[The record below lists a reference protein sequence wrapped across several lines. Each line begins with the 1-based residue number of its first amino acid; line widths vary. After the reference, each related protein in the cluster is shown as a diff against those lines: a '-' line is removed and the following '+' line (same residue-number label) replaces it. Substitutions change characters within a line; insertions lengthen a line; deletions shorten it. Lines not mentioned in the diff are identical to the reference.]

1 MNEAP
6 LLSLKDVSRHYPS
19 GDDFT
24 TVLKHVNL
32 TIRRGEMV
40 AIIGASGSGK
50 STLMNILGC
59 LDRPSEGEYLI
70 SGRATSELE
79 ADELAQLRR
88 EHFGFIFS
96 ATICSVSWTPL
107 AMLRFQP
114 FMQARRK
121 LNGAT
126 EPK

>member
-1 MNEAP
+1 MGPSPLPRPVSDMADAP
-6 LLSLKDVSRHYPS
+6 LLSLKGVSRHYPS

-24 TVLKHVNL
+24 TVLNHVNL
-32 TIRRGEMV
+32 TIERGEMV

-70 SGRATSELE
+70 SGRSTSELD

-88 EHFGFIFS
+88 EHFGFI
-96 ATICSVSWTPL
+96 
-107 AMLRFQP
+107 
-114 FMQARRK
+114 
-121 LNGAT
+121 
-126 EPK
+126 